1 MDVFDQVTKFANT
14 ASTNVNDSIRENLTS
29 TSDQVLDVVLD
40 TNRRIVD
47 LAVSTADRISA
58 QIDLEV
64 PFADRL
70 PTPSVAGDRYLD
82 FVEQAVSLNR
92 DMTQRVVEMLQAA
105 ERTDVDRA
113 TLGRGDVD
121 DRKPRLA
128 RVVEHRLLLARLP
141 LDEGGERGGV
151 VDIARRRVV
160 VAVAPADDRE
170 HGDDGGA
177 RPPLPTRPP
186 RSVASHAATIGESC
200 LPSCPRSGNPR
211 IHARDF
217 MHQRCFSRDA
227 WYS

>member
-70 PTPSVAGDRYLD
+70 PTPSVAGERYLD

-105 ERTDVDRA
+105 ERTGAA
-113 TLGRGDVD
+113 TAEKAAATAEKATA
-121 DRKPRLA
+121 RKTA
-128 RVVEHRLLLARLP
+128 AKS
-141 LDEGGERGGV
+141 
-151 VDIARRRVV
+151 
-160 VAVAPADDRE
+160 AVA
-170 HGDDGGA
+170 
-177 RPPLPTRPP
+177 
-186 RSVASHAATIGESC
+186 ATTTS
-200 LPSCPRSGNPR
+200 
-211 IHARDF
+211 A
-217 MHQRCFSRDA
+217 
-227 WYS
+227 